1 MAETTQTLRSAGV
14 TRSKKKTSQL
24 KEIWR
29 RYRKN
34 KAAVLGLVIL
44 VFILGI
50 ALFADLIVPYSKC
63 IEQVGADRLQ
73 GPSLTH
79 FFGTDEYGR
88 DLFARVVHGSRFSL
102 FIGVATSLMALVFG
116 AILGASA
123 GYFGGVVD
131 NVICRIIDVFACV
144 PPILLSLAVVAAL
157 GTNLRNLIIAI
168 TVSCIPGNVRLIR
181 SLVLTVAEQ
190 DYVEAARSYGT
201 STPRILFRY
210 VLPNAMGPIIVNTTM
225 SISDMILSAA
235 GLSFIGMGIQ
245 PPSPEWG
252 ALLSNAQ
259 TYLFT
264 APYMLVFPGIFIIL
278 SSLAFNLVGDGL
290 TDALDPKLADLG
302 RLRWKRKK
310 EVLKIEN
317 FIDLL

>member
-1 MAETTQTLRSAGV
+1 MADIAIE
-14 TRSKKKTSQL
+14 SKMVRRKKNSQL
-24 KEIWR
+24 PEIWR

-44 VFILGI
+44 VLILGMAI
-50 ALFADLIVPYSKC
+50 FADLIVPYSKC

-73 GPSLTH
+73 GPSLQH

-102 FIGVATSLMALVFG
+102 FIGVSTSLIALVVG
-116 AILGASA
+116 SILGASA
-123 GYFGGVVD
+123 GYFGGQID
-131 NVICRIIDVFACV
+131 NWIMRIMDVFACV

-168 TVSCIPGNVRLIR
+168 TISCIPGNVRLIR

-201 STPRILFRY
+201 GTPRILFRY

-264 APYMLVFPGIFIIL
+264 APYMLFFPGIFIVL

-290 TDALDPKLADLG
+290 TDALDPKLKD
-302 RLRWKRKK
+302 
-310 EVLKIEN
+310 
-317 FIDLL
+317 

>member
-1 MAETTQTLRSAGV
+1 MSKSRISEQNRFQTEASEKRRNSVGRKHA
-14 TRSKKKTSQL
+14 QL
-24 KEIWR
+24 FEFWR
-29 RYRKN
+29 RFRKN
-34 KAAVLGLVIL
+34 RTAVVGLIL
-44 VFILGI
+44 LVLIVGM
-50 ALFADLIVPYSKC
+50 AVFADLIVPYEKC

-73 GPSLTH
+73 WPSAAH

-88 DLFARVVHGSRFSL
+88 DLFARIVHGSRYSL
-102 FIGVATSLMALVFG
+102 LIGLATSLMALVIG

-131 NVICRIIDVFACV
+131 NVISRIIDVFMCV

-181 SLVLTVAEQ
+181 SVVMTTAEQ
-190 DYVEAARSYGT
+190 DYVEAAKSYGT
-201 STPRILFRY
+201 SNARIIFRY

-225 SISDMILSAA
+225 SISDMMLSAA

-259 TYLFT
+259 TYLFS
-264 APYMLVFPGIFIIL
+264 APYMLIIPGMFIL
-278 SSLAFNLVGDGL
+278 SSSLAFNLVGDGL
-290 TDALDPKLADLG
+290 TDALDPKLKD
-302 RLRWKRKK
+302 
-310 EVLKIEN
+310 
-317 FIDLL
+317 

>member
-1 MAETTQTLRSAGV
+1 MGKSRKHAQLAEF
-14 TRSKKKTSQL
+14 
-24 KEIWR
+24 WR

-34 KAAVLGLVIL
+34 KTAVLGLIL
-44 VFILGI
+44 LVLIVGM
-50 ALFADLIVPYSKC
+50 AVFADLIVPYEKC
-63 IEQVGADRLQ
+63 IEQVGMDRLQ
-73 GPSLTH
+73 GPSMAH

-88 DLFARVVHGSRFSL
+88 DLFARIVHGSRYSL
-102 FIGVATSLMALVFG
+102 LIGLATSLMALAIG
-116 AILGASA
+116 AVLGASA

-131 NVICRIIDVFACV
+131 NVISRIMDVFMCV

-181 SLVLTVAEQ
+181 SVVLTTAEQ
-190 DYVEAARSYGT
+190 DYVEAAKSYGT
-201 STPRILFRY
+201 SNARIIFRY

-225 SISDMILSAA
+225 SISDMMLSAA

-259 TYLFT
+259 TYLFS
-264 APYMLVFPGIFIIL
+264 APYMLLFPGMFIL
-278 SSLAFNLVGDGL
+278 ASSLAFNLVGDGL
-290 TDALDPKLADLG
+290 TDALDPKLKD
-302 RLRWKRKK
+302 
-310 EVLKIEN
+310 
-317 FIDLL
+317 

>member
-1 MAETTQTLRSAGV
+1 MEVETVSKSRKHAQLAEF
-14 TRSKKKTSQL
+14 
-24 KEIWR
+24 WR

-34 KAAVLGLVIL
+34 KTAVMGLIL
-44 VFILGI
+44 LTLIVGMAI
-50 ALFADLIVPYSKC
+50 FADVIIPYAKC

-73 GPSLTH
+73 GPSAAH

-88 DLFARVVHGSRFSL
+88 DLFARIVHGSRYSL
-102 FIGVATSLMALVFG
+102 LIGLATSLMALVIG
-116 AILGASA
+116 AVLGASA
-123 GYFGGVVD
+123 GYFGGMVD
-131 NVICRIIDVFACV
+131 NIISRIVDVFMCV

-181 SLVLTVAEQ
+181 SVVLTTAEQ
-190 DYVEAARSYGT
+190 DYVEAAKSYGT
-201 STPRILFRY
+201 SNARIIFRY

-225 SISDMILSAA
+225 SISDMMLSAA

-259 TYLFT
+259 TYLFS
-264 APYMLVFPGIFIIL
+264 APYMLLFPGMFIL
-278 SSLAFNLVGDGL
+278 ASSLAFNLVGDGL
-290 TDALDPKLADLG
+290 TDALDPKL
-302 RLRWKRKK
+302 K
-310 EVLKIEN
+310 N
-317 FIDLL
+317 